1 VTFDT
6 LRADR
11 IGAYG
16 YPAAETPN
24 LDRMAREGTLFEEA
38 RTHVPLTLPSHATVL
53 TGLLPPRHGLRG
65 NGPFRLSGS
74 IPTIASVL
82 RERGYDTAAAVS
94 SVVLDRL
101 TGLDRGFQ
109 QYDDNQRI
117 GDRAAFNYL
126 ERAASQMVDAATR
139 QISRLSPPFFLWV
152 HLYDPHV
159 PWVAPPSFS
168 ARHPG
173 RPYDAEITFAD
184 EAFGRIRQQA
194 EARASGHLLTIA
206 LSDHGE
212 SLGEHGENQHGYTL
226 HRGVLRVPLLVAGP
240 EVPRGRRV
248 RETMAIVDI
257 APTIA
262 ELAGTAMT
270 GIDGKSL
277 VPLLRSTGET
287 AQPGAQPDAAPVWE
301 ESLHPLFDSGWAPLR
316 GLLTERW
323 HFVEAPRPEL
333 YDRVSDPADR
343 IDLAAQNP
351 DLVRRLREEL
361 WAMALALGDR
371 PEPSPGPADSP
382 EMSERMSK
390 LSSLGYLSG
399 GEDRPLSRPR
409 LDPKDGLP
417 GFIAIERA
425 GALLEGGQAGQA
437 RKLLEPYLKKDPDNP
452 RLWHQYGMS
461 LAVSGDHE
469 EAERAF
475 VRAVRLDP
483 RAEFIRY
490 AYASLLQDMGKQR
503 EARAQLEKVLETNPR
518 AVDAALELASMAA
531 RNGDRE
537 SSEAILRR
545 SYERGVR
552 DPDLLSRLG
561 VHLLERKRS
570 DEAVRHFA
578 EALVLHPHHPVAALE
593 TGRAALRGGDAG
605 RAVEL
610 FDRCANGPRAFDCR
624 MERAR
629 AILIGSGDL
638 DAARLQLESARE
650 AATSERMSR
659 EVELRISEIDRLKR
673 QQRPGSPP

>member
-1 VTFDT
+1 
-6 LRADR
+6 
-11 IGAYG
+11 
-16 YPAAETPN
+16 
-24 LDRMAREGTLFEEA
+24 
-38 RTHVPLTLPSHATVL
+38 
-53 TGLLPPRHGLRG
+53 
-65 NGPFRLSGS
+65 
-74 IPTIASVL
+74 
-82 RERGYDTAAAVS
+82 
-94 SVVLDRL
+94 
-101 TGLDRGFQ
+101 
-109 QYDDNQRI
+109 
-117 GDRAAFNYL
+117 
-126 ERAASQMVDAATR
+126 
-139 QISRLSPPFFLWV
+139 
-152 HLYDPHV
+152 
-159 PWVAPPSFS
+159 VAPPSFS

-248 RETMAIVDI
+248 RETAALVDI

-382 EMSERMSK
+382 EMSER
-390 LSSLGYLSG
+390 
-399 GEDRPLSRPR
+399 
-409 LDPKDGLP
+409 KDGLP

-552 DPDLLSRLG
+552 DPDLLSRRG
-561 VHLLERKRS
+561 RS
-570 DEAVRHFA
+570 TLRRSTRASPA
-578 EALVLHPHHPVAALE
+578 PP
-593 TGRAALRGGDAG
+593 GRR
-605 RAVEL
+605 
-610 FDRCANGPRAFDCR
+610 
-624 MERAR
+624 
-629 AILIGSGDL
+629 SGDRTRG
-638 DAARLQLESARE
+638 AARR
-650 AATSERMSR
+650 
-659 EVELRISEIDRLKR
+659 
-673 QQRPGSPP
+673 